1 MARLLA
7 TLLLGVALPT
17 VVYAAPRGKI
27 TGTVQ
32 LLDADGDPREDRGHV
47 VVYLEVPRAPAPAK
61 AQRAVTE
68 IRQQDKKFRPTFA
81 VVVRGDS
88 VAFPNDDSIFHNVF
102 SLSEAA
108 RFDLGLYKSG
118 SSKTLVF
125 DKSGVIDVYCNI
137 HPEMVAKIVVV
148 DSPLFAITDTTG
160 RFSLEGVPPGRH
172 GVVFVHPTGARV
184 RQEVVVS
191 AGAPA
196 SMTVELRESA
206 RSRKH
211 TRKDGS
217 AYGRYQ

>member
-1 MARLLA
+1 MRTRALLCLALLA
-7 TLLLGVALPT
+7 LPGAAP
-17 VVYAAPRGKI
+17 AAPRGKL
-27 TGTVQ
+27 TGAVR
-32 LLDADGDPREDRGHV
+32 LLDADGEPRADHANV
-47 VVYLEVPRAPAPAK
+47 IVYVEAPRAPAGARRP
-61 AQRAVTE
+61 VTE
-68 IRQQDKKFRPTFA
+68 LRQRDKQFRPSFA

-148 DSPLFAITDTTG
+148 DSPLYAVTDAAG
-160 RFSLEGVPPGRH
+160 RFSLDGVPPGRH
-172 GVVFVHPTGARV
+172 GVVVVHPSGART
-184 RQEVVVS
+184 RQEVVV
-191 AGAPA
+191 GPDTPA
-196 SMTVELRESA
+196 LTVELRELP
-206 RSRKH
+206 RTRKH

>member
-17 VVYAAPRGKI
+17 MVHAAPRGKI

-32 LLDADGDPREDRGHV
+32 LLDADGDPREDRAHV
-47 VVYLEVPRAPAPAK
+47 IVYLEVPRAPA
-61 AQRAVTE
+61 RAPRPVTE
-68 IRQQDKKFRPTFA
+68 IRQQDKQFKPAFA

-148 DSPLFAITDTTG
+148 DSPLYTVTDAAG

-196 SMTVELRESA
+196 SLTVELRESA